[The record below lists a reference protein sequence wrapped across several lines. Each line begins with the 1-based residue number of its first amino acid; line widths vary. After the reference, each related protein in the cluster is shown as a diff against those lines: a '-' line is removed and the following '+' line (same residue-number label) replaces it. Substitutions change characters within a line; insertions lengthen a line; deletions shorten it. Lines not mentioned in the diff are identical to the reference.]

1 MYTVYVLTSLKDG
14 KHYTGYTSDIKRRL
28 KEHNAGKTASTKRR
42 RPFKLIYSEE
52 YNSELEAKEREKIL
66 KSGKGRE
73 ELKEILINL
82 KSK

>member
-1 MYTVYVLTSLKDG
+1 LYTVYVLASLKDG

-42 RPFKLIYSEE
+42 SPFKLIYLEE
-52 YNSELEAKEREKIL
+52 YNSESEAKEREKIL

-73 ELKEILINL
+73 ELKEILLNL
-82 KSK
+82 